1 MKVKFLGWEYIDE
14 DSVFNEEEEEIISVN
29 GGDWKFEV
37 DGKEY
42 YWYVRTEEYFDNEG
56 DGKGSGILVVDMNDG
71 RKTISDN
78 LWSNWNNPNSGRI
91 RDGESIDEKFNNN
104 LTVGNFVTN
113 LWELID
119 RDIKIDGNEYN
130 TVNILNVENMRDWG
144 GSKTIIGKIIEL
156 DE

>member
-56 DGKGSGILVVDMNDG
+56 DANGYLHL
-71 RKTISDN
+71 TIYRTD
-78 LWSNWNNPNSGRI
+78 
-91 RDGESIDEKFNNN
+91 
-104 LTVGNFVTN
+104 
-113 LWELID
+113 
-119 RDIKIDGNEYN
+119 
-130 TVNILNVENMRDWG
+130 
-144 GSKTIIGKIIEL
+144 
-156 DE
+156 